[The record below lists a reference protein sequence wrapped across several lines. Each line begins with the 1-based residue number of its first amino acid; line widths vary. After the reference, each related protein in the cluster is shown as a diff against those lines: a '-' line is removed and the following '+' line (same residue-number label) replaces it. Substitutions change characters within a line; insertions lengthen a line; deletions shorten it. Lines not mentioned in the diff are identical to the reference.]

1 MRMKKFF
8 SNSILRCWMSTSM
21 STSLPPRLPL
31 PPLPRLPSRTA
42 FLMPLKWFWVN
53 SAEREEGDAN
63 LEVKEQ
69 VTGVER
75 TEVAVSSLAWPVG
88 ILGQGR
94 SDEEE
99 AHEESEDDKL
109 GGLHDE

>member
-1 MRMKKFF
+1 
-8 SNSILRCWMSTSM
+8 
-21 STSLPPRLPL
+21 
-31 PPLPRLPSRTA
+31 
-42 FLMPLKWFWVN
+42 
-53 SAEREEGDAN
+53 
-63 LEVKEQ
+63 
-69 VTGVER
+69 VER

-99 AHEESEDDKL
+99 APEESEDDKL